1 MRIDL
6 LCKSATCIMYSMINL
21 PQAHGETADDQ
32 AGVVQHQPYTV
43 YV

>member
-6 LCKSATCIMYSMINL
+6 LCKSATMYSMSNL